1 MSITYDY
8 FLLMVN
14 NIVFINNDYVGR
26 IEKNIQRL

>member
-14 NIVFINNDYVGR
+14 NINGIYNDYLER

>member
-14 NIVFINNDYVGR
+14 NIVFINNDYIGR

>member
-26 IEKNIQRL
+26 IKKNIQRL